1 MTSIIGGLTLFCVA
15 LGLVQLAFLLGL
27 GWSETRRARREAGRG
42 DAPRWDPAAIFAL
55 VPCLNEAT
63 VIGATVRSLLDQH
76 PDLRV
81 VVIDDASDDDT
92 ALLAEQAG
100 GDRVIVLRRT
110 LPEARLGKGP
120 ALNHAFTEVQSLVA
134 EEGHDPAQVLV
145 MVMDA
150 DGHLS
155 AGAIGHVAPLFAD
168 HRVGG
173 AQLGVR
179 IRNRRDNVLAAIQ
192 DCEFWGIAA
201 LGQMGRMRTRT
212 VSLGGNGQFTRLAA
226 LESIG
231 AEPWSRSLTED
242 LDLAVTLSVRGWH
255 LTSTPLAWV
264 SQQGLTRVRPLLK
277 QRTRW
282 FQGHMTVATTRLREV
297 WRSPF
302 LPNLAVLEMTSYLLI
317 PFVLVLPWSL
327 LSQYSLFTTL
337 SNLSSFAPPAHTGL
351 PGPAWLL
358 PIMFWYLMSFAP
370 TILCGYIYSRREE
383 DISPVR
389 AILFSHVLVLWNYV
403 LFLACWRGVFR
414 MVLGRTGWDKTARV
428 VEAAHPV
435 TLPEPAA

>member
-1 MTSIIGGLTLFCVA
+1 MTSILSGLTLFCVA

-27 GWSETRRARREAGRG
+27 GWSESRRARRDARRA
-42 DAPRWDPAAIFAL
+42 DAPTWSPAAIFAL

-63 VIGATVRSLLDQH
+63 VIGATVRSLLEQH

-81 VVIDDASDDDT
+81 VVIDDASDDET
-92 ALLAEQAG
+92 SLLAAEAG

-110 LPEARLGKGP
+110 LPDARLGKGP
-120 ALNHAFTEVQSLVA
+120 ALNHAFAEIERVVA
-134 EEGHDPAQVLV
+134 EEGHDSADVMV

-155 AGAIGHVAPLFAD
+155 PGAIGHVAPLFAD
-168 HRVGG
+168 ERVGG

-226 LESIG
+226 LESVG
-231 AEPWSRSLTED
+231 GQPWSRSLTED
-242 LDLAVTLSVRGWH
+242 LDLAVTLSIRGWH
-255 LTSTPLAWV
+255 LTSTPEAWV

-282 FQGHMTVATTRLREV
+282 FQGHMTVATTRLSEV
-297 WRSPF
+297 WRSPS

-317 PFVLVLPWSL
+317 PFILVLPWSVLSQFSL
-327 LSQYSLFTTL
+327 LSTL
-337 SNLSSFAPPAHTGL
+337 TNLRSFAPPADTGM

-358 PIMFWYLMSFAP
+358 PIVFWYGMSFAP

-428 VEAAHPV
+428 A
-435 TLPEPAA
+435 EPAAPVALREPAA

>member
-1 MTSIIGGLTLFCVA
+1 MTSVLGGLTLFCVA
-15 LGLVQLAFLLGL
+15 IGLVQLTFLLGL
-27 GWSETRRARREAGRG
+27 GWSETRRARRAAP
-42 DAPRWDPAAIFAL
+42 DADALPWRPAAIFAL

-63 VIGATVRSLLDQH
+63 VIEATVRSLLDQH

-92 ALLAEQAG
+92 ALIAAKSG
-100 GDRVIVLRRT
+100 GDRAIVLRRT

-120 ALNHAFTEVQSLVA
+120 ALNHAFAEIQRVVA
-134 EEGHDPAQVLV
+134 DEGHDPSDVIV

-155 AGAIGHVAPLFAD
+155 PGAIGQVAPLFAD
-168 HRVGG
+168 ERVGG

-226 LESIG
+226 LESVG
-231 AEPWSRSLTED
+231 GQPWSRSLTED
-242 LDLAVTLSVRGWH
+242 LDLAVTLSVLGWH
-255 LTSTPLAWV
+255 LTSTPDAWV
-264 SQQGLTRVRPLLK
+264 TQQGLTRVRPLLK

-282 FQGHMTVATTRLREV
+282 FQGHMTVATTRLGEV

-317 PFVLVLPWSL
+317 PFILVLPWSI
-327 LSQYSLFTTL
+327 LSQISLISTL
-337 SNLSSFAPPAHTGL
+337 TDLSSFAPPANTGL

-358 PIMFWYLMSFAP
+358 PVAFWYVMSFAP
-370 TILCGYIYSRREE
+370 TILCGYIYSRRED
-383 DISPVR
+383 DISPIR
-389 AILFSHVLVLWNYV
+389 AVLFSHVLVLWNYV

-414 MVLGRTGWDKTARV
+414 MVTGRTGWDKTARV
-428 VEAAHPV
+428 VEAAAHLPV
-435 TLPEPAA
+435 SEAAS